1 MKPQISNLISV
12 IVAAYN
18 AEAYLGQTLNSL
30 LAQKNVQIE
39 IIVINDGSTDETA
52 QIAESYGAPVQVY
65 SQDNKGLPSARNAG
79 LAHAS
84 GEYIFFF
91 DADDLL
97 IEDTLSAQLL
107 FLKTHPKA
115 GCVFVDYANFSGL
128 PGNNEPSH
136 FSECVELMHY
146 FSLLNNPGELL
157 LTAEQAR
164 ELLLKEN
171 FAIAGSGLYRREVIE
186 EIGGFDPELKACE
199 DFHLYYR
206 VALRWPIGVMRKLG
220 YWRRIHQNNLSGN
233 SKRMI
238 MYGILCRRK
247 LLFLEN
253 SPVHRR
259 LLQNKL
265 AYYYA
270 EFARLLAT
278 EFPIEAIKNI
288 CKSIYFMRSL
298 DFGIFKTNAGNI
310 LRLLHL
316 RSI

>member
-1 MKPQISNLISV
+1 MKPPIPNLISV

-18 AEAYLGQTLNSL
+18 AEAYIAQTLSSI
-30 LAQKNVQIE
+30 LAHKDVQLE
-39 IIVINDGSTDETA
+39 IIVINDGSIDKTA
-52 QIAESYGAPVQVY
+52 QIAMAYGAPVQVY

-97 IEDTLSAQLL
+97 IEDTLSAQLM
-107 FLKTHPKA
+107 FLKAHPEV
-115 GCVFVDYANFSGL
+115 GCVFVDYANFYEFPRG
-128 PGNNEPSH
+128 NEPSH
-136 FSECVELMHY
+136 FVECIELMRY
-146 FSLLNNPGELL
+146 FSNLNNPPDLT
-157 LTAEQAR
+157 LTADDAR

-171 FAIAGSGLYRREVIE
+171 FAIAGSGLYRRAVVE

-199 DFHLYYR
+199 DFHFYYQ
-206 VALRWPIGVMRKLG
+206 VALRRPIGVMRKLG
-220 YWRRIHQNNLSGN
+220 YWRRLHQNNLSSN

-238 MYGILCRRK
+238 IYGILCRRK
-247 LLFLEN
+247 LLLLEN
-253 SPVHRR
+253 SPIHRR
-259 LLQNKL
+259 LLHDKL
-265 AYYYA
+265 AYYHA
-270 EFARLLAT
+270 ELARILAA
-278 EFPIEAIKNI
+278 EFPIAAINNI
-288 CKSIYFMRSL
+288 FKSIYFMRSL